1 MLGPPY
7 GRPRYVQILEEA
19 QETINFETN
28 SGTAGEM
35 EHDRPCVVR
44 NRQEGDKAIRS
55 ALVNLPVF
63 YLIYLIKAQT
73 GMDPFAWRHS
83 FAVFPAKTVY
93 CYAER
98 RLFLEIDHVENR
110 HDGVLQ

>member
-7 GRPRYVQILEEA
+7 GRLRYVQILKDA

-35 EHDRPCVVR
+35 EHDHLRVIR
-44 NRQEGDKAIRS
+44 NRQEGEKAIRT
-55 ALVNLPVF
+55 ALVDLPVF
-63 YLIYLIKAQT
+63 YLIYPIKAQT
-73 GMDPFAWRHS
+73 DMDPFAWRHR

-93 CYAER
+93 C
-98 RLFLEIDHVENR
+98 
-110 HDGVLQ
+110 

>member
-1 MLGPPY
+1 
-7 GRPRYVQILEEA
+7 
-19 QETINFETN
+19 
-28 SGTAGEM
+28 M
-35 EHDRPCVVR
+35 EHEHPCVIR
-44 NRQEGDKAIRS
+44 NRQGGDKAIRT
-55 ALVNLPVF
+55 ALVDLPVLC
-63 YLIYLIKAQT
+63 LIYPIKAQT
-73 GMDPFAWRHS
+73 GMDPFAWRHR